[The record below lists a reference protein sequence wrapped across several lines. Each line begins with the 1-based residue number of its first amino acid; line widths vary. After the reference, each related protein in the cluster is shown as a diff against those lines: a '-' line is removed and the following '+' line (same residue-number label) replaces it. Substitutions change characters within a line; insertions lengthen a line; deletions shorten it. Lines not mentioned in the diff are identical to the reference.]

1 MESSAKSSL
10 HAILAAVCLS
20 LCFSLPAAFGQQ
32 QAPDPAGQTTAPD
45 RKLSSDQLDNLVAP
59 IALYPDPVLS
69 QVLAATTYP
78 LEIVEA
84 QQWMQRNKN
93 LRGDD
98 LMQAA
103 REQNWDASVAALVAF
118 PDVLSMLNQDIRW
131 TTDLGDI
138 FLSQQTDVMNAVQ
151 RLRARAKADGKLTTS
166 PQQTVVTKTQGN
178 DSMIEIWPADPQ
190 VVYVPVY
197 NPTYIWGPP
206 AWGYYPPLLYS
217 GFGYGFWPGVNLG
230 FYFGGWGGWGGWG
243 WGPSWFGRTVVVNNT
258 FFNRYGFRP
267 GPVGFRGPGTW
278 IHDPSHRLGVAY
290 PNHEL
295 ANRFQGPSNAAR
307 SALL

>member
-1 MESSAKSSL
+1 MKSSAKSSL

-32 QAPDPAGQTTAPD
+32 QAPDPAGQPTAPD

-69 QVLAATTYP
+69 QVLVATTYP

-98 LMQAA
+98 LMKAA

-131 TTDLGDI
+131 TTDLGDT

-151 RLRARAKADGKLTTS
+151 RLRARAKADGKLTSS
-166 PQQTVVTKTQGN
+166 PQQAVVTKTQGA
-178 DSMIEIWPADPQ
+178 IQ
-190 VVYVPVY
+190 
-197 NPTYIWGPP
+197 
-206 AWGYYPPLLYS
+206 
-217 GFGYGFWPGVNLG
+217 
-230 FYFGGWGGWGGWG
+230 
-243 WGPSWFGRTVVVNNT
+243 
-258 FFNRYGFRP
+258 
-267 GPVGFRGPGTW
+267 
-278 IHDPSHRLGVAY
+278 
-290 PNHEL
+290 
-295 ANRFQGPSNAAR
+295 
-307 SALL
+307 